1 MLCIIVLLCLHSIV
15 VKVRRGCMSRR
26 QWTVV
31 DYSGCTLSSNN
42 DLVFVIISLWATVTS
57 TSDDNDNDVTLDL
70 PALEGQV
77 QQMMPSLCM
86 LYTLY
91 SSLHHIL

>member
-1 MLCIIVLLCLHSIV
+1 
-15 VKVRRGCMSRR
+15 MSRR
-26 QWTVV
+26 RWTAV

-57 TSDDNDNDVTLDL
+57 TSDDNDNDITVDL

-77 QQMMPSLCM
+77 EQMMSSLCM
-86 LYTLY
+86 LPVTV
-91 SSLHHIL
+91 

>member
-1 MLCIIVLLCLHSIV
+1 MLLCCCVHSIV

-26 QWTVV
+26 WWTAV

-42 DLVFVIISLWATVTS
+42 DLVFVIISLWATVTN
-57 TSDDNDNDVTLDL
+57 TSDGNDVTLDL

-77 QQMMPSLCM
+77 QQMMSSLCM
-86 LYTLY
+86 LP
-91 SSLHHIL
+91 